1 MSPALLLSA
10 SEETDMQVSQ
20 DILIVDDEVTIV
32 EFMTEALIDEG
43 YSVRSAYDGESALAE
58 IAMSPPAVVL
68 LDLHLQDISGIEL
81 LERLHSQGCS
91 DLRVVLMTADIKAA
105 RELAAQ
111 GKTNPVFLF
120 KPFTI
125 DDLFDLVAQYV
136 SPQRGPQE

>member
-1 MSPALLLSA
+1 
-10 SEETDMQVSQ
+10 MQVSQ

-32 EFMTEALIDEG
+32 EFMTEALTDEG
-43 YSVRSAYDGESALAE
+43 YSVRSAYHGEGALAE
-58 IAMSPPAVVL
+58 IATSPPAVVL

-81 LERLHSQGCS
+81 LERLHSQGSS

-105 RELAAQ
+105 QELAAQ
-111 GKTNPVFLF
+111 GKTDPVFLF

-125 DDLFDLVAQYV
+125 DDLFDLVARYV